1 MGRPAVIVLKN
12 ISFSYPNG
20 LRVFEDLN
28 FRLRKGDRIGIV
40 GPNGSGKTT
49 LLHLVVGLIKPNA
62 GEIVVF
68 GKPRKE
74 EKDFREVRKRVGLLF
89 QDPED
94 QLFCPTVAEDV
105 AFGPLNLRIP
115 KEEVHR
121 IVRRTLEEVGLA
133 GFEDRVTYN
142 LSGGEKKLVSLATL
156 FAMNPEVLLLDEP
169 TAGLDEEATEKI
181 EGILREKVETYI
193 IVSHLRDVLEETT
206 DRIFKMEEGRLVQV
220 EI

>member
-1 MGRPAVIVLKN
+1 MIVLKN

>member
-1 MGRPAVIVLKN
+1 VIVLKN

>member
-1 MGRPAVIVLKN
+1 MIELRYV
-12 ISFSYPNG
+12 SFRYPNG
-20 LRVFEDLN
+20 LKVFEDMN
-28 FRLRKGDRIGIV
+28 FHLHRGDRVGIV

-49 LLHLVVGLIKPNA
+49 LLHLIVGLLKPEA

-68 GKPRKE
+68 GKPRRE
-74 EKDFREVRKRVGLLF
+74 EKDYREVRKRVGLLF

-121 IVRRTLEEVGLA
+121 IVERTLDEVGLA
-133 GFEDRVTYN
+133 GFGDRVTYN

-169 TAGLDEEATEKI
+169 TAGLDENATEKI
-181 EGILREKVETYI
+181 EKILREKVETYI
-193 IVSHLRDVLEETT
+193 VVSHLRDVLEKTT
-206 DRIFKMEEGRLVQV
+206 DKIYRMEDGRLVQV
-220 EI
+220 SI